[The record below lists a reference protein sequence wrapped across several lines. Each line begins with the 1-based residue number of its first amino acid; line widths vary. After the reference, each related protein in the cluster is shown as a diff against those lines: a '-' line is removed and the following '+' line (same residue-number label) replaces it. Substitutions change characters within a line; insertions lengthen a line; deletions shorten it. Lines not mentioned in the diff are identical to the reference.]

1 MSRILI
7 VEDDETLRGELSYF
21 LIGNGYEVSVITDF
35 KDTLDEMLK
44 TDTEL
49 ILLDLNLPGI
59 DGQTL
64 LRMYRKEK
72 NTPVI
77 IVTSKDTE
85 MDELICMTYG
95 ADDFVSKPYNP
106 ALLLLHIEAVL
117 RRNGGD
123 ENVIRYRDITLN
135 LSKSSIS
142 GNGNEIE
149 LSKNECRIL
158 NYMFRNSGKIVSR
171 EKAEKAESLTSL
183 RHRRRAKNRNT
194 KRRPALRFSPH
205 APAGGRSLRRWGWRQ
220 GRPDRSRAG
229 RGRAGC
235 PRGPWRR

>member
-7 VEDDETLRGELSYF
+7 IEDDETLREELSYF
-21 LIGNGYEVSVITDF
+21 LRGNGYETDVITDF
-35 KDTLDEMLK
+35 HNTLDNMLQA
-44 TDTEL
+44 DTEL

-72 NTPVI
+72 DTPVI

-95 ADDFVSKPYNP
+95 ADDFISKPYNP

-117 RRNGGD
+117 RRKSGAD
-123 ENVIRYRDITLN
+123 VNVVRYRGLTLN
-135 LSKSSIS
+135 LSKSSVS

-158 NYMFRNSGKIVSR
+158 NYMFNNRGKIVSR
-171 EKAEKAESLTSL
+171 DDIMNYLWDDCEFVDDNTLTVNITRV
-183 RHRRRAKNRNT
+183 RHKLAKLGYGDVINT
-194 KRRPALRFSPH
+194 KR
-205 APAGGRSLRRWGWRQ
+205 GQ
-220 GRPDRSRAG
+220 GYYIEA
-229 RGRAGC
+229 
-235 PRGPWRR
+235 

>member
-135 LSKSSIS
+135 LSRSSIS
-142 GNGNEIE
+142 GMAM
-149 LSKNECRIL
+149 K
-158 NYMFRNSGKIVSR
+158 
-171 EKAEKAESLTSL
+171 
-183 RHRRRAKNRNT
+183 
-194 KRRPALRFSPH
+194 
-205 APAGGRSLRRWGWRQ
+205 
-220 GRPDRSRAG
+220 
-229 RGRAGC
+229 
-235 PRGPWRR
+235 

>member
-123 ENVIRYRDITLN
+123 
-135 LSKSSIS
+135 
-142 GNGNEIE
+142 
-149 LSKNECRIL
+149 
-158 NYMFRNSGKIVSR
+158 
-171 EKAEKAESLTSL
+171 
-183 RHRRRAKNRNT
+183 
-194 KRRPALRFSPH
+194 
-205 APAGGRSLRRWGWRQ
+205 
-220 GRPDRSRAG
+220 
-229 RGRAGC
+229 
-235 PRGPWRR
+235 

>member
-72 NTPVI
+72 IPR
-77 IVTSKDTE
+77 S
-85 MDELICMTYG
+85 
-95 ADDFVSKPYNP
+95 S
-106 ALLLLHIEAVL
+106 LLQAK
-117 RRNGGD
+117 
-123 ENVIRYRDITLN
+123 IR
-135 LSKSSIS
+135 KW
-142 GNGNEIE
+142 
-149 LSKNECRIL
+149 
-158 NYMFRNSGKIVSR
+158 M
-171 EKAEKAESLTSL
+171 SLY
-183 RHRRRAKNRNT
+183 A
-194 KRRPALRFSPH
+194 
-205 APAGGRSLRRWGWRQ
+205 
-220 GRPDRSRAG
+220 
-229 RGRAGC
+229 
-235 PRGPWRR
+235 

>member
-44 TDTEL
+44 ANTEL

-117 RRNGGD
+117 RRKSGGD
-123 ENVIRYRDITLN
+123 ENVIRYRDLTLN
-135 LSKSSIS
+135 LSKSPVL
-142 GNGNEIE
+142 GTAMEKE
-149 LSKNECRIL
+149 LSKIE
-158 NYMFRNSGKIVSR
+158 
-171 EKAEKAESLTSL
+171 
-183 RHRRRAKNRNT
+183 
-194 KRRPALRFSPH
+194 
-205 APAGGRSLRRWGWRQ
+205 
-220 GRPDRSRAG
+220 
-229 RGRAGC
+229 
-235 PRGPWRR
+235 

>member
-149 LSKNECRIL
+149 L
-158 NYMFRNSGKIVSR
+158 
-171 EKAEKAESLTSL
+171 
-183 RHRRRAKNRNT
+183 
-194 KRRPALRFSPH
+194 
-205 APAGGRSLRRWGWRQ
+205 
-220 GRPDRSRAG
+220 
-229 RGRAGC
+229 
-235 PRGPWRR
+235 

>member
-21 LIGNGYEVSVITDF
+21 LIGNGYEVRVITDF

-123 ENVIRYRDITLN
+123 ENVIRYRDLLI
-135 LSKSSIS
+135 
-142 GNGNEIE
+142 
-149 LSKNECRIL
+149 
-158 NYMFRNSGKIVSR
+158 FQ
-171 EKAEKAESLTSL
+171 SLL
-183 RHRRRAKNRNT
+183 Y
-194 KRRPALRFSPH
+194 
-205 APAGGRSLRRWGWRQ
+205 
-220 GRPDRSRAG
+220 
-229 RGRAGC
+229 RGMAMK
-235 PRGPWRR
+235 

>member
-77 IVTSKDTE
+77 IV
-85 MDELICMTYG
+85 
-95 ADDFVSKPYNP
+95 
-106 ALLLLHIEAVL
+106 
-117 RRNGGD
+117 
-123 ENVIRYRDITLN
+123 N

-171 EKAEKAESLTSL
+171 DDIMNYLWDDCEFVDDNTLTVNITRVRHKLAELGYGDVIS
-183 RHRRRAKNRNT
+183 T
-194 KRRPALRFSPH
+194 KR
-205 APAGGRSLRRWGWRQ
+205 GQ
-220 GRPDRSRAG
+220 GYYIEA
-229 RGRAGC
+229 
-235 PRGPWRR
+235 

>member
-7 VEDDETLRGELSYF
+7 IEDDETLRGELSYF
-21 LIGNGYEVSVITDF
+21 LKGNGYEVSVITDF
-35 KDTLDEMLK
+35 KNTLDDMLK

-49 ILLDLNLPGI
+49 ILMDLNLPGI

-106 ALLLLHIEAVL
+106 TLLLLHIEAVL
-117 RRNGGD
+117 RRKGGGD
-123 ENVIRYRDITLN
+123 ENVIRYRDLTLN
-135 LSKSSIS
+135 LSKSSVS

-158 NYMFRNSGKIVSR
+158 NYMFSNKGKIVSR
-171 EKAEKAESLTSL
+171 DDIMNYLWDDCEFVDDNTLTVNITRV
-183 RHRRRAKNRNT
+183 RHKLAKLGYGDVIST
-194 KRRPALRFSPH
+194 KR
-205 APAGGRSLRRWGWRQ
+205 GQ
-220 GRPDRSRAG
+220 GYYIEA
-229 RGRAGC
+229 
-235 PRGPWRR
+235 

>member
-95 ADDFVSKPYNP
+95 ADDFVSKSYNP

-149 LSKNECRIL
+149 LSKMNAGFLIICSETVGKLYQGTIL
-158 NYMFRNSGKIVSR
+158 
-171 EKAEKAESLTSL
+171 
-183 RHRRRAKNRNT
+183 
-194 KRRPALRFSPH
+194 
-205 APAGGRSLRRWGWRQ
+205 
-220 GRPDRSRAG
+220 
-229 RGRAGC
+229 
-235 PRGPWRR
+235 

>member
-117 RRNGGD
+117 GETEEMRM
-123 ENVIRYRDITLN
+123 L
-135 LSKSSIS
+135 
-142 GNGNEIE
+142 
-149 LSKNECRIL
+149 
-158 NYMFRNSGKIVSR
+158 
-171 EKAEKAESLTSL
+171 
-183 RHRRRAKNRNT
+183 
-194 KRRPALRFSPH
+194 
-205 APAGGRSLRRWGWRQ
+205 
-220 GRPDRSRAG
+220 
-229 RGRAGC
+229 
-235 PRGPWRR
+235 

>member
-123 ENVIRYRDITLN
+123 ENVIRYRYLPDDICVLEVKEAAERFHSRYKAVGKTYCYTCYTGPL
-135 LSKSSIS
+135 KPVFDRKYVYY
-142 GNGNEIE
+142 IE
-149 LSKNECRIL
+149 ETPDI
-158 NYMFRNSGKIVSR
+158 GKM
-171 EKAEKAESLTSL
+171 EEA
-183 RHRRRAKNRNT
+183 AKLLIGIHDYASFCSNPKMKKINR
-194 KRRPALRFSPH
+194 KRS
-205 APAGGRSLRRWGWRQ
+205 
-220 GRPDRSRAG
+220 
-229 RGRAGC
+229 
-235 PRGPWRR
+235 

>member
-135 LSKSSIS
+135 LSKSSVS

-149 LSKNECRIL
+149 LSKMNAGFLIICSETVGKLYQGTIL
-158 NYMFRNSGKIVSR
+158 
-171 EKAEKAESLTSL
+171 
-183 RHRRRAKNRNT
+183 
-194 KRRPALRFSPH
+194 
-205 APAGGRSLRRWGWRQ
+205 
-220 GRPDRSRAG
+220 
-229 RGRAGC
+229 
-235 PRGPWRR
+235 

>member
-35 KDTLDEMLK
+35 NDTLDEMLK

-135 LSKSSIS
+135 LSRSSIS

-149 LSKNECRIL
+149 LSKMNAGFLIICSETVGKLYQGTIL
-158 NYMFRNSGKIVSR
+158 
-171 EKAEKAESLTSL
+171 
-183 RHRRRAKNRNT
+183 
-194 KRRPALRFSPH
+194 
-205 APAGGRSLRRWGWRQ
+205 
-220 GRPDRSRAG
+220 
-229 RGRAGC
+229 
-235 PRGPWRR
+235 

>member
-135 LSKSSIS
+135 LSRSSIS

-149 LSKNECRIL
+149 LSKMNAGFLIICSETVGKLYQGTIL
-158 NYMFRNSGKIVSR
+158 
-171 EKAEKAESLTSL
+171 
-183 RHRRRAKNRNT
+183 
-194 KRRPALRFSPH
+194 
-205 APAGGRSLRRWGWRQ
+205 
-220 GRPDRSRAG
+220 
-229 RGRAGC
+229 
-235 PRGPWRR
+235 

>member
-7 VEDDETLRGELSYF
+7 IEDDETLRGELSYF
-21 LIGNGYEVSVITDF
+21 LKGNGYEVSVITDF
-35 KDTLDEMLK
+35 RNTLDDMLK

-72 NTPVI
+72 DTPVI

-95 ADDFVSKPYNP
+95 ADDFISKPYNP

-117 RRNGGD
+117 RRKGGAD
-123 ENVIRYRDITLN
+123 VNVVRYRGLTLN
-135 LSKSSIS
+135 LSKSSVS

-158 NYMFRNSGKIVSR
+158 NYMFNNRGKIVSR
-171 EKAEKAESLTSL
+171 DDIMNYLWDDCEFVDDNTLTVNITRV
-183 RHRRRAKNRNT
+183 RHKLAKLEYGDVINT
-194 KRRPALRFSPH
+194 KR
-205 APAGGRSLRRWGWRQ
+205 GQ
-220 GRPDRSRAG
+220 GYYIEA
-229 RGRAGC
+229 
-235 PRGPWRR
+235 

>member
-21 LIGNGYEVSVITDF
+21 LIGNGYEVSVIADF

-49 ILLDLNLPGI
+49 ILLDLNLPG
-59 DGQTL
+59 
-64 LRMYRKEK
+64 
-72 NTPVI
+72 
-77 IVTSKDTE
+77 
-85 MDELICMTYG
+85 
-95 ADDFVSKPYNP
+95 
-106 ALLLLHIEAVL
+106 IEAVL

-171 EKAEKAESLTSL
+171 DDIMNYLWDDCEFVDDNTLTVNITRVRHKLAELGYGDVIS
-183 RHRRRAKNRNT
+183 T
-194 KRRPALRFSPH
+194 KR
-205 APAGGRSLRRWGWRQ
+205 GQ
-220 GRPDRSRAG
+220 GYYIEA
-229 RGRAGC
+229 
-235 PRGPWRR
+235 

>member
-95 ADDFVSKPYNP
+95 ADDFVSKPFSMLELI
-106 ALLLLHIEAVL
+106 ARIRAVL
-117 RRNGGD
+117 RRAEPAQASGD
-123 ENVIRYRDITLN
+123 FSLG
-135 LSKSSIS
+135 L
-142 GNGNEIE
+142 
-149 LSKNECRIL
+149 L
-158 NYMFRNSGKIVSR
+158 FVS
-171 EKAEKAESLTSL
+171 
-183 RHRRRAKNRNT
+183 
-194 KRRPALRFSPH
+194 
-205 APAGGRSLRRWGWRQ
+205 
-220 GRPDRSRAG
+220 PDRHEVKVGGKDVTLTNKEFELLCLLLRNKGIVLTRATLMDRVWG
-229 RGRAGC
+229 FESERENRTLDVHIRTLRVKLGEAGSYFETVRGIGYKIDKEAKE
-235 PRGPWRR
+235 

>member
-106 ALLLLHIEAVL
+106 ALLLLHIEA
-117 RRNGGD
+117 GF
-123 ENVIRYRDITLN
+123 
-135 LSKSSIS
+135 K
-142 GNGNEIE
+142 
-149 LSKNECRIL
+149 
-158 NYMFRNSGKIVSR
+158 
-171 EKAEKAESLTSL
+171 EK
-183 RHRRRAKNRNT
+183 RRR
-194 KRRPALRFSPH
+194 
-205 APAGGRSLRRWGWRQ
+205 
-220 GRPDRSRAG
+220 
-229 RGRAGC
+229 
-235 PRGPWRR
+235 

>member
-77 IVTSKDTE
+77 IVTST
-85 MDELICMTYG
+85 G
-95 ADDFVSKPYNP
+95 P
-106 ALLLLHIEAVL
+106 L
-117 RRNGGD
+117 RRTAAAPAWVPAAGEVPVAVGVRRHDMEPSGFAREQETDSRADVRRPD
-123 ENVIRYRDITLN
+123 EATRLHADVRTD
-135 LSKSSIS
+135 SPAAA
-142 GNGNEIE
+142 
-149 LSKNECRIL
+149 
-158 NYMFRNSGKIVSR
+158 
-171 EKAEKAESLTSL
+171 AEPCTGAAADAAV
-183 RHRRRAKNRNT
+183 RRAGHRV
-194 KRRPALRFSPH
+194 
-205 APAGGRSLRRWGWRQ
+205 
-220 GRPDRSRAG
+220 RSRIEGVSGTA
-229 RGRAGC
+229 RHAR
-235 PRGPWRR
+235 PR

>member
-106 ALLLLHIEAVL
+106 ALLSLC
-117 RRNGGD
+117 
-123 ENVIRYRDITLN
+123 
-135 LSKSSIS
+135 LSHH
-142 GNGNEIE
+142 
-149 LSKNECRIL
+149 RIL
-158 NYMFRNSGKIVSR
+158 ILPVYD
-171 EKAEKAESLTSL
+171 ALSLY
-183 RHRRRAKNRNT
+183 
-194 KRRPALRFSPH
+194 
-205 APAGGRSLRRWGWRQ
+205 
-220 GRPDRSRAG
+220 
-229 RGRAGC
+229 
-235 PRGPWRR
+235 

>member
-35 KDTLDEMLK
+35 NDTLDEMLK

-135 LSKSSIS
+135 LSRYSIS

-171 EKAEKAESLTSL
+171 DDIMNYLWDDCEFVDDNTLTVNITRVRHKLAELGYGDVIS
-183 RHRRRAKNRNT
+183 T
-194 KRRPALRFSPH
+194 KR
-205 APAGGRSLRRWGWRQ
+205 GQ
-220 GRPDRSRAG
+220 GYYIEA
-229 RGRAGC
+229 
-235 PRGPWRR
+235 

>member
-95 ADDFVSKPYNP
+95 ADDFVSKPY
-106 ALLLLHIEAVL
+106 
-117 RRNGGD
+117 
-123 ENVIRYRDITLN
+123 
-135 LSKSSIS
+135 KS
-142 GNGNEIE
+142 G
-149 LSKNECRIL
+149 
-158 NYMFRNSGKIVSR
+158 
-171 EKAEKAESLTSL
+171 TSSF
-183 RHRRRAKNRNT
+183 AY
-194 KRRPALRFSPH
+194 
-205 APAGGRSLRRWGWRQ
+205 
-220 GRPDRSRAG
+220 
-229 RGRAGC
+229 
-235 PRGPWRR
+235 